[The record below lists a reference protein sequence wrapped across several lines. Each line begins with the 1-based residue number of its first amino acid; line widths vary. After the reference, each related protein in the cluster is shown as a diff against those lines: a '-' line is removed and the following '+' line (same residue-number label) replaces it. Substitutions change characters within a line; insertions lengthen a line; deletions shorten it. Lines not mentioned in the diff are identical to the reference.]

1 MMLTKRPK
9 RTFPALMLIA
19 LIAPMVGA
27 CGGSDSGETTEAAEG
42 PTFDA
47 ATLQACQLFTVE
59 DAIGFNGGKRV
70 STMSST
76 LEEASGGNHLV
87 CTYNAGTRARPRL
100 LGLDIRPAKSPRA
113 AARQL
118 EGSRGFL
125 TRLAGGEIQEVP
137 GTGDKAVW
145 AGGDIQQLHVLRGN
159 LVLVISAQTDN
170 APRSL
175 YIAKLAAKRV
185 LQRLEPAQEGQ
196 KQPS

>member
-1 MMLTKRPK
+1 MILSKQ
-9 RTFPALMLIA
+9 TFPALVLIA
-19 LIAPMVGA
+19 LTA
-27 CGGSDSGETTEAAEG
+27 CGGPDSADTGDASAG
-42 PTFDA
+42 PTIDP

-100 LGLDIRPAKSPRA
+100 LGLDIRPAKSPQA

-118 EGSRGFL
+118 ESSRGFL

-137 GTGDKAVW
+137 GIGDKAVW

-170 APRSL
+170 TPRSL

-185 LQRLEPAQEGQ
+185 LERLEPAQGEQ